1 VVQKHI
7 ARIIKLSLVCVLA
20 AGANYLVHN
29 FFVNFLKIPLFLD
42 TVFSA
47 AVSFAFGLVPGL
59 VTVLLTKVAFV
70 VFSGGSFDPF
80 IICGFVEVL
89 LVSLLKP
96 SNPGE
101 SSAKGASMKRPSIK
115 GRTIALPEAALTSSV
130 SIFARLMLLY
140 IVCSIAVSVTGGI
153 IEFIYHTVLPNP
165 KLYFSAEDT
174 LKLGLLESGIPPLA
188 MNILSRIP
196 VNFVDRF
203 IVIFGGYFISRAVG
217 NSPKHPRM
225 PLDK

>member
-1 VVQKHI
+1 VAQKYI
-7 ARIIKLSLVCVLA
+7 VRIIKLFLVCVLA

-59 VTVLLTKVAFV
+59 VTVLLTKAAFV
-70 VFSGGSFDPF
+70 VSGGSIDPF
-80 IICGFVEVL
+80 ILCGFVEVL
-89 LVSLLKP
+89 LVCLLKP
-96 SNPGE
+96 SKPGE
-101 SSAKGASMKRPSIK
+101 LSSAKGPSTK
-115 GRTIALPEAALTSSV
+115 GRTLALPEAALTSSV

-140 IVCSIAVSVTGGI
+140 IVCSVAASITGGI

-174 LKLGLLESGIPPLA
+174 LKIGLLESGIPPLA

-203 IVIFGGYFISRAVG
+203 IVIFGGYFISWG
-217 NSPKHPRM
+217 IIKFEEQGRM
-225 PLDK
+225 EKKA